1 MSRHRDRIVVSERR
15 WLPPGLYALLL
26 IALCALTVPELARPL
41 ERYLVGSA
49 CFLPRWFCS
58 ELALPA
64 GPTAYQQLQ
73 QQEQAE
79 LRQRVAQLGAEV
91 RGRLREQDL
100 RTPAGWVHSQFD
112 PVWCSVV
119 ACEPRRGGGGEPCEL
134 VLDRSF
140 GELADCSEWVSKGEV
155 LLGTLLRPP
164 VQADAEA
171 NAAALAAPARVQLL
185 NHPAARAYA
194 AVIELPDAARLRLVV
209 RPAAI
214 ADPAP
219 LRVELWDDPY
229 RSASLERGGHAV
241 RTLAIPGVENQPE
254 AGWLLGRTRIW
265 GYETPTGDRLMTIG
279 VYVVPPTEPR
289 AISHVV
295 VWRPR
300 TAPALVPQAVP
311 LRNPAR
317 LWPLPGHRT
326 GRSLVAA
333 AAGVSDGAAV
343 LVDGVIVG
351 TAQPQAFGMALV
363 STFAASRQPWSLVL
377 MPEDRTLRT
386 RELVGRFLGIVDG
399 VLQFAWRG
407 EVAAGEGLWLPS
419 GLLFTGSN
427 GPHCPAGLLLGRAR
441 PHAQHADRIEVH
453 LPAPSSLGEVQ
464 LLRGSRG
471 GR

>member
-1 MSRHRDRIVVSERR
+1 VNLSVHRGQNLASKRR
-15 WLPPGLYALLL
+15 RLPPGLYALLL
-26 IALCALTVPELARPL
+26 VALCALTVPEFARPL
-41 ERYLVGSA
+41 ERLLVGSA

-58 ELALPA
+58 ELVASAQAAPSL
-64 GPTAYQQLQ
+64 QHEQIQLRTRV
-73 QQEQAE
+73 AE
-79 LRQRVAQLGAEV
+79 LSAELL
-91 RGRLREQDL
+91 GRLREQDL
-100 RTPAGWVHSQFD
+100 QAPVGLMSGQFE

-119 ACEPRRGGGGEPCEL
+119 ACETRRGGGGEPCEL
-134 VLDRSF
+134 VLDRTL
-140 GELADCSEWVSKGEV
+140 GELWHCSEWVTKGEV
-155 LLGTLLRPP
+155 LLGSLVRPQ
-164 VQADAEA
+164 VLGDDGEA
-171 NAAALAAPARVQLL
+171 AAALASPARVQLL
-185 NHPAARAYA
+185 NHPGARTLAAA
-194 AVIELPDAARLRLVV
+194 IELPDAARLRLVV

-241 RTLAIPGVENQPE
+241 KTLTIPGAGEQPE

-265 GYETPTGDRLMTIG
+265 GYETPAGDRLMTVG

-300 TAPALVPQAVP
+300 EVLQVPPPPAPDRHAV
-311 LRNPAR
+311 R

-333 AAGVSDGAAV
+333 DSGVLDGAAV
-343 LVDGVIVG
+343 LVDGVILG
-351 TAQPQAFGMALV
+351 TARQQAFGMALV

-377 MPEDRTLRT
+377 MPEDGTLRT
-386 RELVGRFLGIVDG
+386 RELVGRFLGIEQG

-407 EVAAGEGLWLPS
+407 EVAVGEGLWLPS

-441 PHAQHADRIEVH
+441 PHAQHADRIEVQ
-453 LPAPSSLGEVQ
+453 LPAVSAHGEVL
-464 LLRGSRG
+464 LLRGRG